1 MLLMG
6 LRLGEGIELARYA
19 ALAGRPLATGAV
31 AELAAGGLVG
41 VQDGRLIATAAGR
54 IVLEAVLRRLLA

>member
-6 LRLGEGIELARYA
+6 LRLGEGIELARHA
-19 ALAGRPLATGAV
+19 ALAGRPLDAGAV
-31 AELAAGGLVG
+31 AELAGDGLVA
-41 VQDGRLIATAAGR
+41 VQDGRLVTTAAGR